1 MDADE
6 AQVRQHRVATPD
18 AGAPPE
24 ASLFELA
31 GDWVVAAGSRA
42 RCTARLALAE
52 ARLAAT
58 SMALMLVLAI
68 VAAGFVLSGW
78 GLLMAS
84 LVSGLLAWGVPAW
97 SALAA
102 LAALHAVGAWLLLRW
117 IARLSVHLELPATRR
132 QLGAVQ
138 AEQPEQAEPSDGRG

>member
-1 MDADE
+1 MNADE
-6 AQVRQHRVATPD
+6 AQGQDGRAANPG
-18 AGAPPE
+18 AGPPAE
-24 ASLFELA
+24 ANLFELA
-31 GDWVVAAGSRA
+31 GDWVAAAGSRA

-68 VAAGFVLSGW
+68 VAAGFVLAAW

-84 LVSGLLAWGVPAW
+84 LVTGLLAWGVPAW

-102 LAALHAVGAWLLLRW
+102 LAVLHAVGAWLLLRW

-132 QLGAVQ
+132 QFGAT
-138 AEQPEQAEPSDGRG
+138 EAEPSDGRS